1 VTATD
6 TQDQIFGYSSG
17 LLDDF
22 EGKIIEAY
30 FAIDP
35 AYFEAAVLLH
45 LVMETND
52 ADVPSVTEKYSVGKF
67 WQIEGAGESVS
78 REDGSDKLFNGST
91 KMMTREGR
99 CGVRRRSRGH
109 GRPWPDPA

>member
-67 WQIEGAGESVS
+67 WQASPS
-78 REDGSDKLFNGST
+78 AARTAATSCST
-91 KMMTREGR
+91 AA
-99 CGVRRRSRGH
+99 RR
-109 GRPWPDPA
+109 